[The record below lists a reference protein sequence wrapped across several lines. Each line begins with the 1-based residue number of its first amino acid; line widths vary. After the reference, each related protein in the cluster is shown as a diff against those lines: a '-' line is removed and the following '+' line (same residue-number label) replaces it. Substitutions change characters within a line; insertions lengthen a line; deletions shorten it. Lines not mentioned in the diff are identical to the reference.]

1 MSHKAKRRAYSELS
15 PFQRWLQ
22 KISDIKPSALV
33 ITIILISYVVFL
45 FGGALFAIVNP
56 LFPPYINNN
65 FIFIYPDLTAQF
77 ISENIIS
84 VIMYLM
90 GFAGII
96 YLYRSTK
103 FVYKPRQA
111 YMNAIIGAAL
121 ILLAYLFLEGFL
133 LRKIG

>member
-22 KISDIKPSALV
+22 KISDFKPSALV
-33 ITIILISYVVFL
+33 ITIILISYAVFL

-56 LFPPYINNN
+56 LMPPYINNN
-65 FIFIYPDLTAQF
+65 FIFIYPDITSQF

-84 VIMYLM
+84 VTIYLM

-111 YMNAIIGAAL
+111 YINAIMGASLLLIAYL
-121 ILLAYLFLEGFL
+121 ILEGVL